1 MSHRVL
7 VVEDNGALR
16 FALRVMLEVEPYVER
31 IETVPSG
38 EHALRIA
45 PELKPDVV
53 VTDSGLPG
61 LSGEEVAA
69 KIRSVVPEARIIS
82 FSGNDRITPWADER
96 ITKGRPTAIEDLRA
110 AVSRGPRRNAAVASR

>member
-1 MSHRVL
+1 MPHRVL

-16 FALRVMLEVEPYVER
+16 FALRVMLEYEPYVEQV
-31 IETVPSG
+31 ETVASG

-69 KIRSVVPEARIIS
+69 RMRTLCPNARIIS
-82 FSGNDRITPWADER
+82 FSGNDTPSPWADEK
-96 ITKGRPTAIEDLRA
+96 ITKAGPNSIEDLRA
-110 AVSRGPRRNAAVASR
+110 AVSRGDRLPESA